1 MPCGVPGLL
10 PDADVRKGAK
20 VMAAFFQNVKLVIEQ
35 MGINDI
41 IDIAIVAFLIY
52 KLITFV
58 RDSRVQLLVKG
69 IIIIAA
75 AYAVSLLLNLQMMTS
90 VVQIIIQNAV
100 IAALIVFQPEIRNA
114 LERMGRSRL
123 QVASIFSRDDKSVER
138 GEMLSTI
145 SSVVE
150 AYRLL
155 QIKKMGALV
164 VFEREVL
171 LSEITKTGTVV
182 DARPS
187 ASLLSNIFFNKAA
200 LHDGA
205 VVIRENR
212 VYAAG
217 CILPLTHNTELGVSV
232 GTRHRAALG
241 ISENSDAV
249 AVVLS
254 EETGLLSVAVG
265 GELKRFA
272 TPAELTEELMRVL
285 LPKDENDEDK
295 SGIIGRIKRLFK
307 KKSKDKEK
315 DIPEQSSDGEE
326 ADE

>member
-1 MPCGVPGLL
+1 
-10 PDADVRKGAK
+10 
-20 VMAAFFQNVKLVIEQ
+20 MAAFFQNVKLVIEQ

-69 IIIIAA
+69 IIVIAA

-123 QVASIFSRDDKSVER
+123 SVASIFSRDDKSVER

-205 VVIRENR
+205 VVIRNNR
-212 VYAAG
+212 VHAAG

-285 LPKDENDEDK
+285 LPMDENDEDK
-295 SGIIGRIKRLFK
+295 SGFIGRIKRLFK
-307 KKSKDKEK
+307 KKSNNKTGDTQ
-315 DIPEQSSDGEE
+315 EQSSDREE